1 MNITGVRPQDFRLDP
16 RSKRKRAR
24 PQMDTTAGTSYESPN
39 YFAVLSD
46 TESDTE
52 TAESIPP
59 PPAKPK
65 ERIPPIV
72 LYSYLTNHSQ
82 ILKTLNEK
90 LNSPVEIKTKTN
102 RLLLY
107 TKTVTDYE
115 LVLHEIKTAKLAY
128 HTYPL
133 PNKQKPRLTLK
144 GIPPNVETEEITE
157 ELTQRRL

>member
-1 MNITGVRPQDFRLDP
+1 MNITGVRPEDFRLDP
-16 RSKRKRAR
+16 RSKLKRTR
-24 PQMDTTAGTSYESPN
+24 PQVVTTAGTSYESQN

-46 TESDTE
+46 TDSDTE
-52 TAESIPP
+52 TAESITPP
-59 PPAKPK
+59 PPVKPK
-65 ERIPPIV
+65 ERIPRIV

-82 ILKTLNEK
+82 TLKTLNEK

-115 LVLHEIKTAKLAY
+115 LVLREIKTAKLAY

-144 GIPPNVETEEITE
+144 GIPPNVETE
-157 ELTQRRL
+157 